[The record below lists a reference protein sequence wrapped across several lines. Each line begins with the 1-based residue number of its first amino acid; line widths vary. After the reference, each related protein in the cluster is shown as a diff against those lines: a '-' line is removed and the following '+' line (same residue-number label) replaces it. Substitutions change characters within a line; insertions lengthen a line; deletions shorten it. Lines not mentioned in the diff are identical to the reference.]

1 MSRRWGHS
9 QQTTPAYLRLVP
21 FVFWGKRMILIKSIS
36 IIDRVEPACAAV
48 IRGTDSAFA
57 GGLDTEGDCPGPLA
71 NTAGRDTHAARP

>member
-36 IIDRVEPACAAV
+36 IIDRVEP
-48 IRGTDSAFA
+48 
-57 GGLDTEGDCPGPLA
+57 GLRMTPDTIASEVGMGPEL
-71 NTAGRDTHAARP
+71 N